1 MKSLLITLCFALPM
15 LSFTV
20 DQSEITVAIGKGDIQ
35 TLSKYFDETVEICI
49 LDLEDMLDKADAIV
63 EIETFFKANEPKSFT
78 LVHDGI
84 SKGQD
89 SRYFIGDLNT
99 NSETFRVY
107 VYLKSTSDNYL
118 IQEIRFEKKQ

>member
-1 MKSLLITLCFALPM
+1 
-15 LSFTV
+15 
-20 DQSEITVAIGKGDIQ
+20 
-35 TLSKYFDETVEICI
+35 
-49 LDLEDMLDKADAIV
+49 LDLEDMLDKADAII

>member
-1 MKSLLITLCFALPM
+1 MKNLLLALCFALPM

-20 DQSEITVAIGKGDIQ
+20 DQSAITVAISKGDIE

-49 LDLEDMLDKADAIV
+49 LDLEDLMDKDEAKK
-63 EIETFFKANEPKSFT
+63 EIQSFFNDHQPKSFT

-89 SRYFIGDLNT
+89 SRYFIGDLKT
-99 NSETFRVY
+99 SGDVFRVY
-107 VYLKSTSDNYL
+107 VYLMSTKDDYL
-118 IQEIRFEKKQ
+118 IQEIRFEKK